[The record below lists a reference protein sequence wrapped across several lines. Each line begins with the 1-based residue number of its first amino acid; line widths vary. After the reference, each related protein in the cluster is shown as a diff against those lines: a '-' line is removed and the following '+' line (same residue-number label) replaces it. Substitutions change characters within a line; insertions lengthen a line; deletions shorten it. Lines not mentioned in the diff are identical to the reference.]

1 MRMTWAPR
9 RPGAHGLHG
18 APRGVRALPGP
29 AAGQPGAVRGAAGGA
44 GGRQRI
50 LRRPAWRPRVRAA
63 ACGRRAAHAACA
75 CHAGGARRRHGC
87 RRHQGAAPRACWMHL
102 QGAPRCLT
110 CLTRAAACRAQG
122 LGLQYARHLAD
133 AGARCLVLTSRAPRL
148 SAEELAAL
156 ARPGAAAFVVAAD
169 AGDAAHTA
177 RVAAWAREALPA
189 VAHYAHAA
197 GVSGHAPLV
206 DMTAAQLGA
215 VLGPKVSRAGMQRG
229 RAGARWRSAGTHGP
243 PLIVW
248 KVWMCGNGDARRC
261 ARDGARCACAASP
274 HLLGS
279 RGMLRMRS
287 LGARLFQLCQ
297 GWLPAQPDEIHTYGW
312 QRAAQS
318 ASPVDPS
325 LQASKQPCAARTGDR
340 RSGLP
345 CGGRARA

>member
-1 MRMTWAPR
+1 M
-9 RPGAHGLHG
+9 
-18 APRGVRALPGP
+18 
-29 AAGQPGAVRGAAGGA
+29 
-44 GGRQRI
+44 
-50 LRRPAWRPRVRAA
+50 
-63 ACGRRAAHAACA
+63 
-75 CHAGGARRRHGC
+75 
-87 RRHQGAAPRACWMHL
+87 
-102 QGAPRCLT
+102 T

-243 PLIVW
+243 PLKVW
-248 KVWMCGNGDARRC
+248 KRGRAAR
-261 ARDGARCACAASP
+261 
-274 HLLGS
+274 
-279 RGMLRMRS
+279 
-287 LGARLFQLCQ
+287 CQ
-297 GWLPAQPDEIHTYGW
+297 GWHAVCMRCVNTLAGVTRH
-312 QRAAQS
+312 AADAFTRRTLVPTMSELVANS
-318 ASPVDPS
+318 A
-325 LQASKQPCAARTGDR
+325 
-340 RSGLP
+340 
-345 CGGRARA
+345 